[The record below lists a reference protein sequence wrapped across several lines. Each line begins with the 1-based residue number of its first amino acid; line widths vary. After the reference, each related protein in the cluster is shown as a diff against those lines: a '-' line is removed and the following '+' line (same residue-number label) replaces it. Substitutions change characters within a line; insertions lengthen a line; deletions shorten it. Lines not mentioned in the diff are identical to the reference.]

1 MGADIEDKFVTKN
14 EGDHFDGRMMGRKQ
28 TKREMF
34 KILIMNLAKQ
44 LND

>member
-1 MGADIEDKFVTKN
+1 MGADTEDKFVKKN
-14 EGDHFDGRMMGRKQ
+14 EGDYFDGRMMGRKQ

-34 KILIMNLAKQ
+34 KMLIINLARQ